1 MIVRVKA
8 DKRGIAQLA
17 DTSEVGNLLRPTAE
31 SVLMRAQPKAPS
43 WLQADWF
50 VKAGRG
56 PRGSFAQA
64 IARGDGAIIAEY
76 GGRWSE
82 PYAMFRS
89 SI

>member
-8 DKRGIAQLA
+8 DKQGIARLA
-17 DTSEVGNLLRPTAE
+17 ETSEVGNLMRPTAE
-31 SVLMRAQPKAPS
+31 TILARAQPKAPP

-50 VKAGRG
+50 VKAGQG

-82 PYAMFRS
+82 PFAMFRS
-89 SI
+89 SL